1 MGNASVLLVEG
12 KDDEHVLYKL
22 LEHYQVPEVFKVR
35 NKEGIDKLLNDL
47 DVEIDQSD
55 LERLGII
62 VDADTDLQ
70 ARWQSLRDRLL
81 RLGYED
87 TPEVPQPDGT
97 IILQV
102 NRPVV
107 GIWLMPDNTLPGML
121 EHFVSFLGAADDPL
135 WALADNCL
143 NEIPEDQK
151 RFSPN
156 HRIKAHIHTWLAWQK
171 EPGTPFGSA
180 ITKRYLD
187 ADAPH
192 AQQLIAW
199 IRRLFNLT

>member
-1 MGNASVLLVEG
+1 MANKSVLLVEG
-12 KDDEHVLYKL
+12 KDGEHVLYSL
-22 LEHYQVPEVFKVR
+22 LLHHQVPKVFEVV
-35 NKEGIDKLLNDL
+35 NKEGIDSLLNDL
-47 DVEIDQSD
+47 DVEIDRSD

-62 VDADTDLQ
+62 VDADTDLSS
-70 ARWQSLRDRLL
+70 RWQSLRDRLSS
-81 RLGYED
+81 LGYAAMPD
-87 TPEVPQPDGT
+87 TPHSGGT
-97 IILQV
+97 IV
-102 NRPVV
+102 AHEVRPVV

-135 WALADNCL
+135 WGIADGCL
-143 NEIPEDQK
+143 NEIPDDQR

-156 HRIKAHIHTWLAWQK
+156 HRIKAQIHTWLAWQK

-187 ADAPH
+187 ANAPH

-199 IRRLFNLT
+199 IRTLFEL